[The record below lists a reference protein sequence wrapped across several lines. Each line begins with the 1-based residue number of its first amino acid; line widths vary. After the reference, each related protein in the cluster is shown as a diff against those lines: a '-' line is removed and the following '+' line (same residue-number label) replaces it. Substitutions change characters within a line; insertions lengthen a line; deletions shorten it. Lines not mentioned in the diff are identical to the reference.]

1 MWACKRILIGRFVG
15 SILLKQ
21 RKTKEYENKDKIKS
35 VHCTILYLII
45 FQKIYTNIY
54 NFYASTCKIS

>member
-21 RKTKEYENKDKIKS
+21 RKAKEYENKDKIKS
-35 VHCTILYLII
+35 VHCTILYLIN
-45 FQKIYTNIY
+45 FSENIHKY
-54 NFYASTCKIS
+54 IQFLCKYM